1 MAEFE
6 QPTGRVSTLDAS
18 SVIRELR
25 TERGAADPYPLYAAA
40 RAAGPILRDAAYTL
54 VTTFADADRVL
65 RDPGF
70 TAAPQTGYA
79 QAAKVVR
86 TPPPRPAGAA
96 VSVLRA
102 NGADHARMRKVLNPP
117 FQRRRIGQLRPMIE
131 RCARDL
137 LDPALTT
144 AGHRFEF
151 MDALGYEL
159 PIAVICELLGVP
171 RAERRR
177 MRALARARTIFLEPF
192 PSADELEAAAA
203 AHTEVF
209 ELFDHLVRARRSEPR
224 GDLLSELLRSVDLG
238 GAGTAGPDG
247 RAHAAT
253 DGLTEAEL
261 FTNLSLLLIAG
272 FETTAGLLG
281 NTIALLLGHEG
292 MDEALRADPGRRIP
306 AFVAEALRHDPP
318 VQLVTRTAAHQ
329 DPVTDRAP
337 AIGGVP
343 VAPGNLV
350 MVLLGAAARDPER
363 YGDPE
368 PHPDEFAPF
377 TRPPSQS
384 LAFGAGAHYCLGA
397 GLALLEAE
405 VLLRELVD
413 GRTRLVSDGPGLRP
427 AGRVAIRSFSS
438 LPVRVAG

>member
-1 MAEFE
+1 M
-6 QPTGRVSTLDAS
+6 GTLDAS
-18 SVIRELR
+18 SVIRGLR
-25 TERGAADPYPLYAAA
+25 TSRGAADPYPLYAAA
-40 RAAGPILRDAAYTL
+40 RAAGPILRDATYTP
-54 VTTFADADRVL
+54 VTTFADADQVL

-86 TPPPRPAGAA
+86 TPPHPPRPAGAA

-102 NGADHARMRKVLNPP
+102 NGADHARMRKVLSPP
-117 FQRRRIGQLRPMIE
+117 FQRRRLGQLRPMIE
-131 RCARDL
+131 QCARDL

-144 AGHRFEF
+144 SGRRFEF

-177 MRALARARTIFLEPF
+177 MRAAARARTIFLEPF

-203 AHTEVF
+203 AHTEIF
-209 ELFDHLVRARRSEPR
+209 ELFGHLVRAHRTEPR
-224 GDLLSELLRSVDLG
+224 DDLLSELLRSV
-238 GAGTAGPDG
+238 AADG
-247 RAHAAT
+247 LAA

-261 FTNLSLLLIAG
+261 FANLSLLLIAG

-281 NTIALLLGHEG
+281 NAVALLLGHEG
-292 MDEALRADPGRRIP
+292 MAEAVHADPERIP

-318 VQLVTRTAAHQ
+318 VQLVTRTAAQQ
-329 DPVTDRAP
+329 DAV
-337 AIGGVP
+337 IGGVP

-350 MVLLGAAARDPER
+350 MVLLGSAARDPER
-363 YGDPE
+363 YRD
-368 PHPDEFAPF
+368 PDEFAPF

-397 GLALLEAE
+397 GLARLEAE
-405 VLLRELVD
+405 VLLRELVR
-413 GRTRLVSDGPGLRP
+413 GRTRLVADGPGLRP
-427 AGRVAIRSFSS
+427 AGRIAIRSFSC

>member
-1 MAEFE
+1 M
-6 QPTGRVSTLDAS
+6 LDAS
-18 SVIRELR
+18 SVIRGLR
-25 TERGAADPYPLYAAA
+25 AERGAADPYPLYAAA

-54 VTTFADADRVL
+54 VTTFADADQVL

-86 TPPPRPAGAA
+86 TPPRPAGPVA

-102 NGADHARMRKVLNPP
+102 TGADHARMRKVLSPA
-117 FQRRRIGQLRPMIE
+117 FHRRRIAQLRPMIE
-131 RCARDL
+131 QCARDL
-137 LDPALTT
+137 SDPGLVD
-144 AGHRFEF
+144 AGQAFEF

-192 PSADELEAAAA
+192 PSADEIEAAAA
-203 AHTEVF
+203 ARTELF
-209 ELFDHLVRARRSEPR
+209 ELFGHLVRSRRAEPR
-224 GDLLSELLRSVDLG
+224 DDLLSELLRSVD
-238 GAGTAGPDG
+238 TDGPGD
-247 RAHAAT
+247 

-281 NTIALLLGHEG
+281 NAVALLLGHEG
-292 MDEALRADPGRRIP
+292 MDEALRADPGRIP
-306 AFVAEALRHDPP
+306 GFVAETLRYDPP

-329 DPVTDRAP
+329 EAAV
-337 AIGGVP
+337 GGVP

-363 YGDPE
+363 YPD
-368 PHPDEFAPF
+368 PDEFAPF
-377 TRPPSQS
+377 TRPASQS

-397 GLALLEAE
+397 GLAQLETE
-405 VLLRELVD
+405 VLLEQLVG
-413 GRTRLVSDGPGLRP
+413 GRTRLVADGPGLRP

-438 LPVRVAG
+438 LPVRVHVAG

>member
-1 MAEFE
+1 
-6 QPTGRVSTLDAS
+6 LDAS

-25 TERGAADPYPLYAAA
+25 TGVGAADPYPLYAAA
-40 RAAGPILRDAAYTL
+40 RAAGPILRDGTYTL
-54 VTTFADADRVL
+54 VTTFADADQVL

-86 TPPPRPAGAA
+86 TLPSQPPPSPRPAGAA

-102 NGADHARMRKVLNPP
+102 NGADHARMRKVLSPP
-117 FQRRRIGQLRPMIE
+117 FQRRRIGLLRPMIE

-137 LDPALTT
+137 LDPSLT
-144 AGHRFEF
+144 ASGHRFEF

-171 RAERRR
+171 RSERRR
-177 MRALARARTIFLEPF
+177 LRALARARTIFLEPF

-203 AHTEVF
+203 AHTEIL
-209 ELFDHLVRARRSEPR
+209 ELFGHLVRTRRSEPR
-224 GDLLSELLRSVDLG
+224 DDLLSELLRSVEVGDVGDLG
-238 GAGTAGPDG
+238 RVESPAGPG
-247 RAHAAT
+247 GPAT

-281 NTIALLLGHEG
+281 NTVALLLGHEG
-292 MDEALRADPGRRIP
+292 MDEALRADPERIP
-306 AFVAEALRHDPP
+306 AFVAEALRYDPP
-318 VQLVTRTAAHQ
+318 VQLVTRTAARQ
-329 DPVTDRAP
+329 DT
-337 AIGGVP
+337 AISGVP

-350 MVLLGAAARDPER
+350 MVLLGSAARDPER
-363 YGDPE
+363 HADPD
-368 PHPDEFAPF
+368 PHPDVFAPF

-405 VLLRELVD
+405 ILLRELVG
-413 GRTRLVSDGPGLRP
+413 GRTRLVADGPGLRL
-427 AGRVAIRSFSS
+427 AGRIAIRSFSS